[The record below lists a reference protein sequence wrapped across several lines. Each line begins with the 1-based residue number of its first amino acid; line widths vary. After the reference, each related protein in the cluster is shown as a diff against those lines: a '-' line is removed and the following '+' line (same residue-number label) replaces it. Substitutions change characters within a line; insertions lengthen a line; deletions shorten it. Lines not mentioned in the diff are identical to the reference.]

1 MFEKLPRIDDS
12 IGSFLRFE
20 EKTLSYFKQ
29 NTVKKSR
36 SLVSKMSRLDDM
48 SRVISRATSRDVAI
62 CATDVNFTTIV
73 PIQNSYTDA
82 ISIRFV

>member
-20 EKTLSYFKQ
+20 ENTLSYFKQ

-82 ISIRFV
+82 ISIGFV